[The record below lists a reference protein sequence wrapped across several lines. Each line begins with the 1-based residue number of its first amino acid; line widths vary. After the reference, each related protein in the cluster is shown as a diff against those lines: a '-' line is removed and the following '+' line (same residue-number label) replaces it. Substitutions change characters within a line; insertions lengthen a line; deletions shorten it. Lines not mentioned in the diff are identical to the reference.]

1 LSASDG
7 TASGTSAA
15 FSVQAGGASRLAW
28 VNPNPS
34 NATCLFTCAY
44 TGAGGN
50 GMTFKAGVQL
60 TDDKGNPVAAA
71 SSITV
76 TVSASAGSFTG
87 SASVGITAGQ
97 SQSSTGGTGGAS
109 AGQITFKTESG
120 SWTSDTLSMTST
132 PTFTGAT
139 ASFSK

>member
-1 LSASDG
+1 
-7 TASGTSAA
+7 
-15 FSVQAGGASRLAW
+15 
-28 VNPNPS
+28 
-34 NATCLFTCAY
+34 
-44 TGAGGN
+44 
-50 GMTFKAGVQL
+50 MTFKAGVQL